1 MQRKKNMQQTAGQ
14 MFYYRLSSAI
24 EAQDLTTLE
33 SLYHPDATLIS
44 LTTGQIIQGRAAIMA
59 TISQALSVSSPIKPI
74 AIESFVE
81 LLDDIICVE
90 ATQSTRFTQNHQ
102 TYDIYLLQ
110 AGVIRNH
117 FSGMISPRQPATP
130 LHLGAPA
137 TPEQQFH
144 HRYWTAWQA
153 QNAAQLRAFYHP
165 DAISISVSSGDVIW
179 GNVNIENNV
188 QRQMRELGPSR
199 LKALTRFIEDANLIC
214 TEGTITIDIDPG
226 MSLTRVPMDLQC
238 YNIFL
243 LRAGAIH
250 LAFSGF
256 ISPRPAEL
264 KETFKHIAER
274 RRRGLDMIWDAM
286 HPRRW
291 W

>member
-1 MQRKKNMQQTAGQ
+1 MQQTAGE

-24 EAQDLTTLE
+24 EAQDLATLE
-33 SLYHPDATLIS
+33 TLYHPDATLIS

-59 TISQALSVSSPIKPI
+59 TIKQTLSVTSPIKPI

-81 LLDDIICVE
+81 LSDDIICVE
-90 ATQSTRFTQNHQ
+90 TTQSTRFTQNRQ

-110 AGVIRNH
+110 AGTIRNH

-144 HRYWTAWQA
+144 RRYWTALQA
-153 QNAAQLRAFYHP
+153 QNLAQLRTLYHP
-165 DAISISVSSGDVIW
+165 NAISISVSGGSVTQGYDA
-179 GNVNIENNV
+179 IENNF
-188 QRQMRELGPSR
+188 QHETRELGPSR
-199 LKALTRFIEDANLIC
+199 LKALTRFIEDSDLIC
-214 TEGTITIDIDPG
+214 TEGTFTIDIDPG
-226 MSLTRVPMDLQC
+226 MSLTRVPLDLQF

-243 LRAGAIH
+243 LQTGVIR
-250 LAFSGF
+250 LAFSGL

-264 KETFKHIAER
+264 KEAFKLIAER
-274 RRRGLDMIWDAM
+274 RRKALGMTWDAFITSR
-286 HPRRW
+286 RRW
-291 W
+291 GS